1 MTMFRITCTT
11 ETCFDVDVEA
21 DSYEE
26 AFDKA
31 RPIAESKAIG
41 HDHLRLEWPPVDI
54 DHEEELEE
62 TRRRRTGIA

>member
-26 AFDKA
+26 AFEKA
-31 RPIAESKAIG
+31 RPIAESKAIEG
-41 HDHLRLEWPPVDI
+41 PHKDTQDLHLRLEWPPVDI
-54 DHEEELEE
+54 DDPEEV
-62 TRRRRTGIA
+62 RTP